1 MFILIFITAS
11 VGRLNHWHLSSSAAL
26 QGDATTLDSASK
38 AKSCAP
44 IAIMCPDVQGTT
56 SMEMLVGSQKR
67 KARKTKI
74 THLVRTADG
83 SVSPAEGE
91 WLMQDYI
98 DFMELISHWS
108 WSHLHVLKIHIY
120 MILWSYY
127 QVPLTWKRLH
137 IFFIYL
143 CFCFRG

>member
-1 MFILIFITAS
+1 MP
-11 VGRLNHWHLSSSAAL
+11 
-26 QGDATTLDSASK
+26 DSASK

-91 WLMQDYI
+91 CSFPLSETSKLDI
-98 DFMELISHWS
+98 LTKISFS
-108 WSHLHVLKIHIY
+108 FHVRNTGENIVASISAVTLPFLSLAVFYGLGLRRNTSDLFNIKATGFVNVTRH
-120 MILWSYY
+120 
-127 QVPLTWKRLH
+127 
-137 IFFIYL
+137 
-143 CFCFRG
+143 